1 MRGIAVL
8 MVLAWHFVGAIIETD
23 LGWWASAIRNIAILG
38 RTGVDMFFV
47 LSGYLITRILL
58 ARTQRDSAFLAV
70 FYAKRMLRIFPPYFL
85 LVGIF
90 WGVGWLGAD
99 NAVFNDDTPLWRHLT
114 FTQNFWMSDTANWGP
129 GGISVTWSV
138 AIEEQYYLVF
148 PLLVLALPR
157 SWLPATLCLIAVA
170 SILCR
175 AILHMLHPDN
185 AFLSYVMT
193 FSRLDGLAVGGLI
206 AWAFT
211 SATAQSWMRSN
222 QPRLEKQ
229 LKYLLGGMVVLA
241 IAIKQNLAANMFYWG
256 HTYLTVLYGLVVV
269 VVVLNAGS
277 GMVRWLRSS
286 WMAFFGRTSYS
297 VYLFHPLIL
306 SVVFLAAGV
315 PETINNL
322 HSAGLSVLAFLVT
335 LVFCAALYRWFEKP
349 ILGYGARWK
358 Y

>member
-1 MRGIAVL
+1 ML

-23 LGWWASAIRNIAILG
+23 LGWWASAIKNIAVLG

-47 LSGYLITRILL
+47 LSGYLITRIIL
-58 ARTQRDSAFLAV
+58 ARTQGQSVFLAA
-70 FYAKRMLRIFPPYFL
+70 FYAKRILRIFPPYFL

-90 WGVGWLGAD
+90 WGVVWSGVD
-99 NAVFNDDTPLWRHLT
+99 NAVFNDDTPFWRHLT

-138 AIEEQYYLVF
+138 AIEEQYYLMF

-157 SWLPATLCLIAVA
+157 SWLPATLCLIAA
-170 SILCR
+170 GSILCR
-175 AILHMLHPDN
+175 AVLYTMHPDN

-206 AWAFT
+206 AWSFT
-211 SATAQSWMRSN
+211 NAGAQSWLRSN
-222 QPRLEKQ
+222 RTRLETW
-229 LKYLLGGMVVLA
+229 LRFLFGGVLLLA
-241 IAIKQNLAANMFYWG
+241 VAIKHNLAANMFYWG
-256 HTYLTVLYGLVVV
+256 HTYLTVLYGLVLIVL
-269 VVVLNAGS
+269 VLNAGTQNA
-277 GMVRWLRSS
+277 MVRWLRSS

-306 SVVFLAAGV
+306 SVTFLAAAQ
-315 PETINNL
+315 PEKINSL
-322 HSAGLSVLAFLVT
+322 YSAGLSALAFLIT

-349 ILGYGARWK
+349 ILSYGARWK